1 MKNIQL
7 NTRIIV
13 ITAIILLA
21 AFSRL
26 IPHLPNFTPIGA
38 IALFGGACF
47 INKKLAL
54 LIPFLAMLLSDLLI
68 GFHGTMVA
76 VYLSFIAIVGIGMLL
91 KNRVKPLSVLFAAL
105 GSSILFFIVTNFA
118 VWMEGANYTFDL
130 VGLFTCYI
138 AAIPFFHY
146 TLIGDLL
153 FTGILFYFHYMKF
166 YRIGNIQKP
175 KNSLVP

>member
-7 NTRIIV
+7 NTRIVV
-13 ITAIILLA
+13 ITLIILFA

-38 IALFGGACF
+38 IALFGGAYF
-47 INKKLAL
+47 FNKKLAL
-54 LIPFLAMLLSDLLI
+54 LIPFLAMLLSDLFI
-68 GFHGTMVA
+68 GFHGTMLA

-91 KNRVKPLSVLFAAL
+91 KGRVKPLSVLFAAL

-118 VWMEGANYTFDL
+118 VWMGSTVYPQDL
-130 VGLFTCYI
+130 VGLIACYT

-146 TLIGDLL
+146 TALGDLFYSGVL
-153 FTGILFYFHYMKF
+153 FDCFYLYELKF
-166 YRIGNIQKP
+166 PVLRKV
-175 KNSLVP
+175 KSD